1 MIPGEY
7 FLDEAAGP
15 IKANASRR
23 TAKVVVRNA
32 GDRPI
37 QAGSH
42 FHFFEVNRALTFDR
56 AAAYGM
62 RLNIPAGTAV
72 RFEPGEEKEIEL
84 TDFGG
89 NRVVRGFNNLVD
101 GSVEP
106 MKAREVSLQKA
117 RASGFLF
124 EDGGK
129 S

>member
-1 MIPGEY
+1 MKPGEY
-7 FLDEAAGP
+7 LLQDED
-15 IKANASRR
+15 IVANAGRAAVR
-23 TAKVVVRNA
+23 LVVAHTRE
-32 GDRPI
+32 RPLPI
-37 QAGSH
+37 GSH
-42 FHFFEVNRALTFDR
+42 FHFFEVNRALQFDR
-56 AAAYGM
+56 PAAYGR

-89 NRVVRGFNNLVD
+89 LRVVRGFNNLVD
-101 GSVEP
+101 GSVES

-129 S
+129 A